1 MPTLLSGPAGGGKTI
16 EARRLVNT
24 AAVPSVMIDFQDLYA
39 TVLGIEREEEN
50 GRYPERLPT
59 QSYAL
64 PMAEAMRLRAIDV
77 ALEME
82 LDVVLTNSSSD
93 QTRRSFLLTRLGA
106 GATETIIDPGIEVV
120 TERLSVGGILS
131 QQCSQAIS
139 RWFG

>member
-1 MPTLLSGPAGGGKTI
+1 M
-16 EARRLVNT
+16 NT